1 MLNREEENYILTH
14 AYIPEHIVGLMTYL
28 CDGEPFLMDDYFG
41 CRKNDWTILVGYP
54 LERNFILEKF
64 ECVIEKI
71 KKQIRPRTISLIAP
85 ELPLSISTICK
96 ESDSDH
102 YYTLNAEKP
111 TIPKVIQRNLKKAR
125 QTLRIER
132 SSSTRS
138 AHDEVMREFI
148 DRVNPPVR
156 VQNLLFKMP
165 GYIGHADSCFVL
177 NAWDSNDHLTAFYVV
192 DLAAKDFSNYIIG
205 CYSKQN
211 YVLGAS
217 DLLLFELI
225 EMSVEYGKS
234 YIHLGLG
241 VNKGIRRFKE
251 KWGGRPTLRY
261 EMCELALRKL
271 SMWEAI
277 KAIGKF

>member
-1 MLNREEENYILTH
+1 MLTRDEENHILTH
-14 AYIPEHIVGLMTYL
+14 AYVPEHIVGLMTYL

-54 LERNFILEKF
+54 LERDFILEKF
-64 ECVIEKI
+64 EGVIEKI

-85 ELPLSISTICK
+85 ALPLSISTICK
-96 ESDSDH
+96 QSDSDH
-102 YYTLNAEKP
+102 YYTLNAKKP

-125 QTLRIER
+125 QTLSFER
-132 SSSTRS
+132 SSSMRS

-165 GYIGHADSCFVL
+165 GYIEHADSCFVL

-192 DLAAKDFSNYIIG
+192 DLAARNFSNYIIG

-225 EMSVEYGKS
+225 GMSVEYGKS

-251 KWGGRPTLRY
+251 KWGARPTLRY